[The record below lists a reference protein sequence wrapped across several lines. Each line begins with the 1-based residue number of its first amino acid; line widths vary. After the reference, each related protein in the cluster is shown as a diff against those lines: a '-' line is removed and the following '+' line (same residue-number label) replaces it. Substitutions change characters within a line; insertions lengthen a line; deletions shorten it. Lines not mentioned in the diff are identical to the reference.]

1 MARAGDFA
9 PRAFAHP
16 EDSVPEALSITA
28 SSFDP
33 ALLSLPWSTPLG
45 EWPSS
50 AIVSLPKGLS
60 RHLVRFSSL
69 SGRVIAVKET
79 TEEMARR
86 EYDMLGNLHRL
97 DVPCVERVAVIAGRW
112 APPPGGSAQREAMRG
127 ERRGE
132 NDEGAPLPAALVTA
146 HLKFSLPY
154 RALFTQVLRPDT
166 ATRLVDA
173 LAALLVR
180 LHNVGFFWGDVSLSN
195 TLFRRDAGAFAAYL
209 VDAETGELHEQGL
222 TPGQREHDLDV
233 ARTNIA
239 GEIMDL
245 EAGGRLEGGVDAI
258 AIADGIVSS
267 YRSLWSALTD
277 EETFGASESWRLT
290 ERVQRLN
297 DLGFDIDE
305 MSIQTTA
312 DGTKVSIQPKVVDA
326 GHHQRRLIRLTGLD
340 VEENQARRLLND
352 LDEFRARISRL
363 GSDEEMVAHE
373 WLTRVFEPVVKAIP
387 YELRAKL
394 EPAEVFHQVLEHRWY
409 MSQAQGQSVPLA
421 ETLTSY
427 IDTVLRHRRDE
438 AQVMGPPTETVGIPI
453 ITAPVPIDD
462 EADAVDWRDLV

>member
-1 MARAGDFA
+1 MPDK
-9 PRAFAHP
+9 
-16 EDSVPEALSITA
+16 LTITA
-28 SSFDP
+28 RSVDP
-33 ALLSLPWSTPLG
+33 GLLALPWSTPLAD
-45 EWPSS
+45 WPSNL
-50 AIVSLPKGLS
+50 IVFLPKGIS
-60 RHLVRFSSL
+60 RHLVRFASL
-69 SGRVIAVKET
+69 SGRVVAIKET

-86 EYDMLGNLHRL
+86 EYDMLGNLACL
-97 DVPCVERVAVIAGRW
+97 DAPCVERVAVIAGRTDTS
-112 APPPGGSAQREAMRG
+112 GR
-127 ERRGE
+127 
-132 NDEGAPLPAALVTA
+132 PLPAALVTA

-209 VDAETGELHEQGL
+209 VDAETGELHEGGL
-222 TPGQREHDLDV
+222 TRGQREHDLDV
-233 ARTNIA
+233 AHTNIA

-245 EAGGRLEGGVDAI
+245 EAGGRLEGGVDAL

-267 YRSLWSALTD
+267 YRLLWASLTD
-277 EETFGASESWRLT
+277 EETFGTDESWRIS

-305 MSIQTTA
+305 MTIEQTR
-312 DGTKVSIQPKVVDA
+312 DGHRVSIQPKVVDA
-326 GHHQRRLIRLTGLD
+326 GHHQRRLLRLTGLD

-352 LDEFRARISRL
+352 LDEFRARVSRL

-373 WLTRVFEPVVKAIP
+373 WLTRVFEPVVQAIP
-387 YELRAKL
+387 FDLRAKL

-409 MSQAQGQSVPLA
+409 MSQAHERSVPLA
-421 ETLTSY
+421 EVLTSY
-427 IDTVLRHRRDE
+427 VDDVLRHRRDE
-438 AQVMGPPTETVGIPI
+438 ATLMGPATETMSLPVL
-453 ITAPVPIDD
+453 TASGSPLDFEGAEDDSDD
-462 EADAVDWRDLV
+462 EGVDWRDLV